1 MKKIL
6 LLLGVLVISAN
17 SFSAAS
23 IVGGGL
29 NIHAGTSISGSSNYN
44 LGTGS
49 NTVTATGSSTI
60 SAGTKFTVPAGGT
73 LDIVTDSGTIQ
84 TYTGPTVV
92 TLNSAL
98 SGSVTSATVSSVIS
112 SSGTTPASPTTPTTP
127 ATPTPSTPT
136 GSIPTLQGARS
147 RVNYDLAKTVTA
159 NSFKDLEQAKKE
171 NGANLN
177 IQYLGGVNS
186 YDYDSRYSSKS
197 NGVVLSGT
205 KNFGNFTMGAG
216 FGYEKTNVKYKN
228 SFDGVREK
236 LDSYQA
242 SLSGKYNFT
251 DNLDVAS
258 VLTYGSNKH
267 KYKNYNNVK
276 FDSDVLDFQ
285 TRLGYK
291 FRDDSDE
298 NTYVKPYVGLGVT
311 SVKEGSFTVGNVNFG
326 KAKRSSGNATAGVY
340 GQTRVGAVDLY
351 GNIEYEQRFS
361 RKSYNGERSI
371 STNGVEVA
379 KLAALDYD
387 QGVFNLGLG
396 AKYNVSDNF
405 NMSAGYELYDT
416 KNSIFKVGLGLEF

>member
-112 SSGTTPASPTTPTTP
+112 SSGTTPASPTTPATPSTPSTPASPTTPTTP

-136 GSIPTLQGARS
+136 GSIPTLQGAIS
-147 RVNYDLAKTVTA
+147 RVNYDLAKTITA
-159 NSFKDLEQAKKE
+159 NGFKDLEQAKKE

-177 IQYLGGVNS
+177 LQYLGGVNS
-186 YDYDSRYSSKS
+186 YD
-197 NGVVLSGT
+197 
-205 KNFGNFTMGAG
+205 
-216 FGYEKTNVKYKN
+216 
-228 SFDGVREK
+228 
-236 LDSYQA
+236 
-242 SLSGKYNFT
+242 
-251 DNLDVAS
+251 
-258 VLTYGSNKH
+258 
-267 KYKNYNNVK
+267 
-276 FDSDVLDFQ
+276 
-285 TRLGYK
+285 
-291 FRDDSDE
+291 
-298 NTYVKPYVGLGVT
+298 
-311 SVKEGSFTVGNVNFG
+311 
-326 KAKRSSGNATAGVY
+326 
-340 GQTRVGAVDLY
+340 
-351 GNIEYEQRFS
+351 
-361 RKSYNGERSI
+361 
-371 STNGVEVA
+371 
-379 KLAALDYD
+379 
-387 QGVFNLGLG
+387 
-396 AKYNVSDNF
+396 
-405 NMSAGYELYDT
+405 
-416 KNSIFKVGLGLEF
+416 